1 MHTKKM
7 TQISLFVTLAMMM
20 SYVEFLIPIPIF
32 IVGMKLGFANAVVVL
47 MLYLYEEKI
56 AVFVSLLRV
65 VLMGFLFTGFG
76 SMLYSLVGAILSLS
90 VMILAKKMKVFGI
103 LGVSALGGIFHNIGQ
118 ISVAVLIME
127 NLNLYYY
134 LPVLLI
140 SGVATGVL
148 IGILVQ
154 TALPYVRRNFE

>member
-1 MHTKKM
+1 M

-47 MLYLYEEKI
+47 MLYLYGGKT
-56 AVFVSLLRV
+56 AVFVSLIRV
-65 VLMGFLFTGFG
+65 ALMGFLFTGFG
-76 SMLYSLVGAILSLS
+76 SMLYSLAGAVMSLG
-90 VMILAKKMKVFGI
+90 VMILVKKMNVFGI

-118 ISVAVLIME
+118 ISMAVCIME

-140 SGVATGVL
+140 TGVVTGVL

-154 TALPYVRRNFE
+154 TALPYVKRSFE